1 MTCKPPSFSEVPLA
15 DVCFCLHYLLEHAG
29 YVDKLGSAV
38 LQYSQNAVLSKSNT
52 LCAIKKKSCRN
63 NKKCENLE
71 YYFIASIFSNIKLQ
85 SVFRLSCTVTNENRL
100 NNLLPLS

>member
-52 LCAIKKKSCRN
+52 LCAIKKSPVAIIRN
-63 NKKCENLE
+63 AKIWNIILLLAFFRTLSSNL
-71 YYFIASIFSNIKLQ
+71 YLDYPAQ
-85 SVFRLSCTVTNENRL
+85 
-100 NNLLPLS
+100 